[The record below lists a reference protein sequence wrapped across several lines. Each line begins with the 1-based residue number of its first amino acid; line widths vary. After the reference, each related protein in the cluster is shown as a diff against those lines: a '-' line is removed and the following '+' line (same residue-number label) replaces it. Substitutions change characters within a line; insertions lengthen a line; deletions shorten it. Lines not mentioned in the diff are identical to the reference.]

1 MRRKIF
7 SMFAALFFLIGI
19 LGAYHPME
27 IPVNHEKE
35 DVPIHFEIQPRLQ
48 AVDILSKIVDFLSAA
63 DTNAIHSIVHDL
75 VRQTPLLLFAAV
87 WLLYF
92 VFHSIERYIRTD
104 ERQIPIFHII
114 TFIHW
119 IDGKKKTPVLIP
131 K

>member
-1 MRRKIF
+1 MD
-7 SMFAALFFLIGI
+7 
-19 LGAYHPME
+19 YE
-27 IPVNHEKE
+27 NE

-48 AVDILSKIVDFLSAA
+48 AVDIFSKIVDFLSAA

-87 WLLYF
+87 WMLYF
-92 VFHSIERYIRTD
+92 VFHSMERYIWTD